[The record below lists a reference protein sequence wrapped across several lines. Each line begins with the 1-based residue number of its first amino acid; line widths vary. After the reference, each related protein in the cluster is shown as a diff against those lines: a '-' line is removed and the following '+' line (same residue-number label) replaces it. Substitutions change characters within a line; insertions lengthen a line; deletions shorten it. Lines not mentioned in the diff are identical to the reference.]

1 MFLHRCY
8 YAVKP
13 LLPWRLR
20 MALRRNAASGL
31 RRRFAA
37 TWPIDPGSP
46 RPPVGWPGWPHDRR
60 FAFVIT
66 HDVEGPAGLAKCRAL
81 AELEMRLGFRSCF
94 NFVPEGAYAAPK
106 ELRVWLLANGFEVG
120 VHDLH
125 HDGKLFTSRR
135 GFSAKA
141 ARLSSRSDLSP
152 CSCSL
157 AASRC
162 CAGVGAGRMR
172 RIMWMVLTRAAGG
185 RVSM

>member
-20 MALRRNAASGL
+20 MALRRNASSGL

-125 HDGKLFTSRR
+125 HDGKLFREGSADQPPTTGLGSHRVSRR
-135 GFSAKA
+135 LHAAETRMVARSRDQLGF
-141 ARLSSRSDLSP
+141 LDL
-152 CSCSL
+152 
-157 AASRC
+157 
-162 CAGVGAGRMR
+162 
-172 RIMWMVLTRAAGG
+172 
-185 RVSM
+185 